1 MFSIGPDFYVLPVLT
16 PPQLHGMS
24 SFLAGVPPKHSE
36 VTYVKKNHFNT
47 THIQLP
53 FTFLHVDM
61 AVRAG
66 SEGGRL
72 VLHFILSFQVYAV
85 V

>member
-1 MFSIGPDFYVLPVLT
+1 MFSIIPDFYVFPVLT

-36 VTYVKKNHFNT
+36 VTYKKNHFNT

-53 FTFLHVDM
+53 FTLLHVDT

-72 VLHFILSFQVYAV
+72 VLHFILSFQVYSV